1 MLCDPSLPHQARNP
15 WRNVG
20 QNVIYLWM
28 PRASTKPG
36 TQWVQS
42 LMEKTQVWGGY
53 VGEEGFQEEWRT
65 GTWEGV

>member
-1 MLCDPSLPHQARNP
+1 M
-15 WRNVG
+15 G

-28 PRASTKPG
+28 PRASTKAG
-36 TQWVQS
+36 TQRVQS

-53 VGEEGFQEEWRT
+53 VGEEGFQEEWRR